1 MTATMLRT
9 ASLSDDGRYRYT
21 LTRSW
26 GGELEQLQTFVM
38 LNPSTADAD
47 LDDPTI
53 RRCIRF
59 AQRLGAPGI
68 LVVNLYAYRATQ
80 PADLWRAA
88 DPVGPHNDA
97 VLRSAMSGRGRP
109 VIAAW
114 GANARRDRVER
125 FLQLARNAGGR
136 RDLVALGVTQAGAPK
151 HPLARGRHR
160 IPDDVVPQPF
170 HLDTQENR

>member
-1 MTATMLRT
+1 MTAMLRT

-26 GGELEQLQTFVM
+26 GGELDELQTFVM
-38 LNPSTADAD
+38 LNPSTADAEV
-47 LDDPTI
+47 DDPTI
-53 RRCIRF
+53 RRCVGF
-59 AQRLGAPGI
+59 ARALGASGI
-68 LVVNLYAYRATQ
+68 LVVNLYAFRATR

-97 VLRSAMSGRGRP
+97 VLTSVLSGRGRP

-114 GANARRDRVER
+114 GANARPDRVDR

-136 RDLVALGVTQAGAPK
+136 RPVTALGVTKAGAPR
-151 HPLARGRHR
+151 HPLYLPASAR
-160 IPDDVVPQPF
+160 PVPLN
-170 HLDTQENR
+170 LDTQETR